1 LKRRSERGGT
11 APRLPAAPQ
20 TGGYTIA
27 FVAADQVLV
36 ERTRASLARSPF
48 RFLASE
54 SPPPPGEADLYV
66 VPAGAMESLALDA
79 GVPVIAH
86 GSPNLLRSAFLA
98 GCADYLREPW
108 TAEELGL
115 RALRILARRSGSFAF
130 PWGEVRFEG
139 KDLRTPAGLLAL
151 SPRESRVLKQLLA
164 ARGSPVPRDALACRA
179 WGKPAAA
186 GSRALDMHVASIR
199 RKVIAAIPAAGPR
212 FITAVRG
219 EGYMIP

>member
-1 LKRRSERGGT
+1 LKRRSKGGRN
-11 APRLPAAPQ
+11 APRLTAAPQ

-27 FVAADQVLV
+27 FVAADQVLM
-36 ERTRASLARSPF
+36 ERMRASLARSPF
-48 RFLASE
+48 HFLAME
-54 SPPPPGEADLYV
+54 DPPPPGEADLYA
-66 VPAGAMESLALDA
+66 VPAAAMGSLTLDA

-86 GSPNLLRSAFLA
+86 GPPNLLRSAFLA

-115 RALRILARRSGSFAF
+115 RALRLLERGRGRYAF
-130 PWGEVRFEG
+130 PWGELSFEG
-139 KDLRTPAGLLAL
+139 NDLRTPAGLVAL
-151 SPRESRVLKQLLA
+151 TLRESRILAKLLA

-199 RKVIAAIPAAGPR
+199 RKVIAAVPAAGPR

-219 EGYMIP
+219 EGYVIP

>member
-1 LKRRSERGGT
+1 MKRRSESGRN

-20 TGGYTIA
+20 TGGCTIA
-27 FVAADQVLV
+27 FVAADQVLM
-36 ERTRASLARSPF
+36 ERMRASLARSPF
-48 RFLASE
+48 HFLQSGD
-54 SPPPPGEADLYV
+54 PPSPGEADLYA
-66 VPAGAMESLALDA
+66 VPAAAMGSLALDP
-79 GVPVIAH
+79 GVPVIAY
-86 GSPNLLRSAFLA
+86 GPPNMLRSAFLA

-108 TAEELGL
+108 TAEELAL
-115 RALRILARRSGSFAF
+115 RALRILERSSGSFAF

-151 SPRESRVLKQLLA
+151 SPRESRILTKLLA

-199 RKVIAAIPAAGPR
+199 RKVIAAVPAAGPR
-212 FITAVRG
+212 FITAIRG